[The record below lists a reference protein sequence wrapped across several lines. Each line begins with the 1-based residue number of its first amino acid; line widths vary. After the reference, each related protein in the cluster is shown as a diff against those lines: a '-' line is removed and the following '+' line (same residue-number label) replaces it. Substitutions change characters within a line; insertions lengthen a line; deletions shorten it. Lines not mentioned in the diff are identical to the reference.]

1 MTPSIPDRYSSSN
14 ALFEER
20 KRHYELQQK
29 QQQIQVQHRIHDPSD
44 HQPKRDPIVANVVR
58 ELTQRNNHLQT
69 RNTLTKSEPNYPEPD
84 YSPTIP
90 RATAAAA
97 LERRSA
103 SRTGT
108 INSTGGGGMKTSM
121 F

>member
-1 MTPSIPDRYSSSN
+1 M
-14 ALFEER
+14 FEER

-29 QQQIQVQHRIHDPSD
+29 QQQIQVQHLTPNPFD

-58 ELTQRNNHLQT
+58 ELTQRNNHLS
-69 RNTLTKSEPNYPEPD
+69 KSEPNYPEPD

-90 RATAAAA
+90 RAAAAAA

-108 INSTGGGGMKTSM
+108 IQSTGGGGMKTSK